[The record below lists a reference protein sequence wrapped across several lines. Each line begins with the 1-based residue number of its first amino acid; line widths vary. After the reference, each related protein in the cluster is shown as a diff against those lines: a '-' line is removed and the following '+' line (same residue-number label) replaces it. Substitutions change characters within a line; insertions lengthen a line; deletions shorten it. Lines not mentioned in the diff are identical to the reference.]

1 MHMQVRMQDAPMAEL
16 TVPEAAAALGVHHET
31 IRRRIRRG
39 ELAARKDERGRVLVD
54 VPRTHADA
62 THTPLHTQ
70 AEADTI
76 AGLLAALAESQA
88 ALRREQENSA
98 QLLERLKA
106 AEGQVLGLLATQG
119 RIAPPVETTYNT
131 LPATAQHAATH
142 AESHENRPARPQSG
156 QQPTARRVWWRFW
169 RR

>member
-1 MHMQVRMQDAPMAEL
+1 MPEL

-54 VPRTHADA
+54 LPHTRADA
-62 THTPLHTQ
+62 THTLPHTQ

-88 ALRREQENSA
+88 ALKREQENSA

-119 RIAPPVETTYNT
+119 RIAAPVETTYST
-131 LPATAQHAATH
+131 LPEAAQHA
-142 AESHENRPARPQSG
+142 
-156 QQPTARRVWWRFW
+156 
-169 RR
+169 

>member
-1 MHMQVRMQDAPMAEL
+1 MPLRTQGAPMPEL

-39 ELAARKDERGRVLVD
+39 ELTARKDERGRVLVD
-54 VPRTHADA
+54 VPRTHAGA
-62 THTPLHTQ
+62 THTPTHTQ
-70 AEADTI
+70 AEAVTI
-76 AGLLAALAESQA
+76 AGLLTALAESQA
-88 ALRREQENSA
+88 ALKREQENSA

-119 RIAPPVETTYNT
+119 RIAPPVETTYST
-131 LPATAQHAATH
+131 LPEAAQHAAMH
-142 AESHENRPARPQSG
+142 AERHENRPAQPQVK
-156 QQPTARRVWWRFW
+156 QTAARRVWWRFW

>member
-1 MHMQVRMQDAPMAEL
+1 MPEM

-39 ELAARKDERGRVLVD
+39 ELAARKDERGHMLVD

-62 THTPLHTQ
+62 VHTPPHTQ

-88 ALRREQENSA
+88 ALKREQENSV

-119 RIAPPVETTYNT
+119 RIAPPVETTYST
-131 LPATAQHAATH
+131 LPEAVQHTATH
-142 AESHENRPARPQSG
+142 AESQESRPA
-156 QQPTARRVWWRFW
+156 QPRAEPKTVRQAWWRFW